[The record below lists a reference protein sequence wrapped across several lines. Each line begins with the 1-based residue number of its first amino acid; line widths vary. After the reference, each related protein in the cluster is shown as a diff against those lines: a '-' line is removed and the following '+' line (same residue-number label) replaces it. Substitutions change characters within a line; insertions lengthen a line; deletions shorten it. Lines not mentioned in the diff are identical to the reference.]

1 MCVAGAG
8 PLTTFTNL
16 LSCRIKKE
24 FEQLLAENTAKPHG
38 EQLPLSYFDIDP
50 GMRAMIEEEVRQEE
64 EQVRA
69 EMQHELEK
77 NSILLAKA
85 KAKFLDPLEV
95 ERVELHAL
103 GQRAMVTSFRTAK
116 LEEWVEQELQSMI
129 KEKENA
135 AAATED
141 AELAHDQE
149 PSAGMWATHNTID
162 EKTSVRTHALC
173 ELSFSSLEGIAGMD
187 GAVSFTCHGC

>member
-1 MCVAGAG
+1 MR
-8 PLTTFTNL
+8 
-16 LSCRIKKE
+16 RIKKE
-24 FEQLLAENTAKPHG
+24 FEQLLAENAAKPEG

-77 NSILLAKA
+77 NSVLLAKV

-95 ERVELHAL
+95 ERIELHAL
-103 GQRAMVTSFRTAK
+103 GQQAMVTSFRTAK
-116 LEEWVEQELQSMI
+116 LEDWVEQELESML
-129 KEKENA
+129 KEKENT

-141 AELAHDQE
+141 AELARNQE
-149 PSAGMWATHNTID
+149 PSAGMWTTHKIAD
-162 EKTSVRTHALC
+162 ENQSVRTDTLPVI
-173 ELSFSSLEGIAGMD
+173 FYQSS
-187 GAVSFTCHGC
+187 

>member
-1 MCVAGAG
+1 MI
-8 PLTTFTNL
+8 
-16 LSCRIKKE
+16 CRIKKE
-24 FEQLLAENTAKPHG
+24 FEQLLAENAAKPEG

-69 EMQHELEK
+69 EMQHELER
-77 NSILLAKA
+77 NSILLAKV

-95 ERVELHAL
+95 ERIELHAL

-116 LEEWVEQELQSMI
+116 LEEWVEQELQSML

-141 AELAHDQE
+141 AELVHDQE
-149 PSAGMWATHNTID
+149 PSAGMRATHNDAD
-162 EKTSVRTHALC
+162 EMMSVRSGNLQAVLC
-173 ELSFSSLEGIAGMD
+173 SLREPDILLCHEPCVSAQLHRVCCARY
-187 GAVSFTCHGC
+187 AVFT